1 MNDGKIV
8 MNFDVIVM
16 DADIGEGQRG
26 VVNDGAKVGAKSD
39 NRGDKTCTYASVTAK
54 SMLEGSKQKP
64 TVAAIDEEVLDEDE
78 KVIHVADLNQGGK
91 MHLQSVAPTIQPN
104 KGENAGQTGREVNSM
119 VHKHSLTSG
128 SHAVI
133 IIQEKGAMAT
143 GISGTKDK
151 RLRNI
156 GTKTMLG
163 AIGHNFNGRKLA
175 AVRAMG
181 TMEVSKFIID
191 LTNHL
196 DSFQDPSSYL
206 MEKDCDD
213 VELGGSEEGL
223 SDSDS
228 QDNDDHRA
236 DVILVEQ

>member
-104 KGENAGQTGREVNSM
+104 KGENAGQT
-119 VHKHSLTSG
+119 
-128 SHAVI
+128 VI